1 MPERG
6 DPFPHVRS
14 RIRIGF
20 GQAPEQAGDGAPAE
34 ARRGFQLADCNL
46 TARGDESFAYDLVV
60 RPGRVSSR
68 VALLLRGAERKP
80 APVRFVRGEATPKRV
95 PLPLPSLSDPI
106 SGGREPLAG
115 SDGGARG
122 DGRRDPSPRLAV
134 ASRGGRW
141 DGGEGGRWR
150 AKRWREEEGGGRRGR
165 VAWAKEGSADGCPAS
180 SHVPT
185 SPPRARS
192 ITG

>member
-6 DPFPHVRS
+6 DAFPHVRS

-34 ARRGFQLADCNL
+34 ARRGSQLADCNL

-80 APVRFVRGEATPKRV
+80 APVRFVRGRV
-95 PLPLPSLSDPI
+95 TRSLPPLPSLVGSLSCARD
-106 SGGREPLAG
+106 R
-115 SDGGARG
+115 SDGGVPG
-122 DGRRDPSPRLAV
+122 DVGRRVST
-134 ASRGGRW
+134 
-141 DGGEGGRWR
+141 
-150 AKRWREEEGGGRRGR
+150 
-165 VAWAKEGSADGCPAS
+165 WAD
-180 SHVPT
+180 V
-185 SPPRARS
+185 
-192 ITG
+192 

>member
-34 ARRGFQLADCNL
+34 ARRGSQLADCNL

-80 APVRFVRGEATPKRV
+80 APVRFVRGRAFS
-95 PLPLPSLSDPI
+95 LPPSPVF
-106 SGGREPLAG
+106 GGRCARPFPTSVVGRSWGHAYRSRAPHLPERGRPLRRG
-115 SDGGARG
+115 SVGKSG
-122 DGRRDPSPRLAV
+122 
-134 ASRGGRW
+134 SRGVW
-141 DGGEGGRWR
+141 
-150 AKRWREEEGGGRRGR
+150 RGR
-165 VAWAKEGSADGCPAS
+165 GEKVVGSVGLEGTTRGWWAGGDE
-180 SHVPT
+180 
-185 SPPRARS
+185 
-192 ITG
+192 

>member
-6 DPFPHVRS
+6 DLFPHVRR

-34 ARRGFQLADCNL
+34 ARRGSQLADCNL

-80 APVRFVRGEATPKRV
+80 VAGSICEREKSVFFVSHTTHTFPPSPVHFFFPYMRV
-95 PLPLPSLSDPI
+95 CVCCV
-106 SGGREPLAG
+106 SGG
-115 SDGGARG
+115 
-122 DGRRDPSPRLAV
+122 
-134 ASRGGRW
+134 W
-141 DGGEGGRWR
+141 
-150 AKRWREEEGGGRRGR
+150 
-165 VAWAKEGSADGCPAS
+165 
-180 SHVPT
+180 
-185 SPPRARS
+185 
-192 ITG
+192 